1 MTLVNICTRICLP
14 YTVKIMLSKDFDF
27 EKSIKELEQIAQS
40 LENEQIT
47 LNESIALF
55 EKGVIL
61 SKECSEYLEN
71 AKQKIITLTEKESE
85 NND

>member
-1 MTLVNICTRICLP
+1 MLP
-14 YTVKIMLSKDFDF
+14 KDFNF
-27 EKSIKELEQIAQS
+27 EKSIKELEEIAKS

-47 LNESIALF
+47 LDESIALF

-71 AKQKIITLTEKESE
+71 AKQKIVMLTEKENE
-85 NND
+85 ADG